1 MGLDD
6 LIFLYG
12 IIYLDIP
19 KMPWREVKRRKF
31 KKPAAIGIY
40 KRKLLFFAVIFGL
53 VIFAGYIYKNNQ
65 ISADVSTTPVYTAS
79 QDKTVNIVLNNKGKI
94 LIDGKDEGNRVNFL
108 ENADEVRI
116 QILDQPSSYINEL
129 TVNLK
134 LPADVAVQTDHQILA
149 IHGIGSYGSE
159 VKDNSTITYK
169 IYGISQTASVSIV
182 AKMPKGTIEQS
193 LYRQA
198 INYFT
203 YAKFSFWVYLAIILP
218 FITFIAMLVFIRF
231 TFRIN
236 KVDMPDKSVSSP
248 PMAIPAALVGVLY
261 HQRVTS
267 REIAATLI
275 DLALR
280 KDIYILDRER
290 GFAFGKGRFDQRLL
304 GYEKALLSKIF
315 KNNLSTT
322 QEAIQQKVQ
331 EQIYSKRVSM
341 VSAGIYAIATR
352 LGYFRE
358 NPRKVH
364 AKYWLFGSFSMILG
378 LAGFAMSFFIKLLP
392 AFTAFFWVGMMVSA
406 LLIIIMS
413 AYIPLRTVLGNDAL
427 SNWLAFRRFLA
438 DPDPIE
444 YSPTVYQLFE
454 AYLPYA
460 IVLDCEAA
468 WARRFTQHNF
478 MIPDWF
484 VTDKNGLGI
493 DDFCLALFPIISYV
507 GRSLAAMREPGFE

>member
-1 MGLDD
+1 MKKKK
-6 LIFLYG
+6 Y
-12 IIYLDIP
+12 
-19 KMPWREVKRRKF
+19 
-31 KKPAAIGIY
+31 KKPAVIGLY
-40 KRKLLFFAVIFGL
+40 MRKLWFFVAVFSVAFL
-53 VIFAGYIYKNNQ
+53 ANYIYQN
-65 ISADVSTTPVYTAS
+65 SRVGADVNTAPVYSGS
-79 QDKTVNIVLNNKGKI
+79 QNKEINIELTEKGQILVDGEDKGNKI
-94 LIDGKDEGNRVNFL
+94 NYLDNSDELRLLV
-108 ENADEVRI
+108 
-116 QILDQPSSYINEL
+116 LDQPDAYIDEL
-129 TVNLK
+129 TINLV
-134 LPADVAVQTDHQILA
+134 LPKDVAAKTEHQTLA
-149 IHGIGSYGSE
+149 IHGVGSYSSE
-159 VKDNSTITYK
+159 ATSSSAITYK
-169 IYGISQTASVSIV
+169 AYNVSQTATVTIV
-182 AKMPKGTIEQS
+182 AKMPKGTINKS
-193 LYRQA
+193 LYNQA
-198 INYFT
+198 VSYLSN
-203 YAKFSFWVYLAIILP
+203 ANFSFWVYIAMILP

-231 TFRIN
+231 TLRIN
-236 KVDMPDKSVSSP
+236 KVDMPDKSVPSP

-290 GFAFGKGRFDQRLL
+290 GFAFGKGKFDQRLL

-315 KNNLSTT
+315 KNNLSAT

-358 NPRKVH
+358 NPRRVH
-364 AKYWLFGSFSMILG
+364 AKYWLFGSFAMILG
-378 LAGFAMSFFIKLLP
+378 LAGFAFSFVFKVLP
-392 AFTAFFWVGMMVSA
+392 AFTAFFWVGMMISA

-413 AYIPLRTVLGNDAL
+413 AYIPLRTVLGNDSL
-427 SNWLAFRRFLA
+427 SNWLAFRKFMA
-438 DPDPIE
+438 DPSPIE